1 MPRLFEGLLFCFTG
15 EKETDRMYSSF
26 SGSVFQRELQVFA
39 RARGGFRRAAAA
51 GECYFFCFL
60 LTRKGRTTTTN
71 LIFEPTPLGGRFFL
85 SLSVV
90 DTRASFF
97 SKLTRSLS
105 HSLFDRHRSPYAET
119 SKTGGV
125 SDPGTPQSVFTFH
138 REREGRPKIPSTPKK
153 IRKFRGGDRFFSRS
167 AAARAPSFFLCSNLD
182 PRR

>member
-1 MPRLFEGLLFCFTG
+1 VFFF
-15 EKETDRMYSSF
+15 F

-60 LTRKGRTTTTN
+60 LTRKGRTPTTN

-85 SLSVV
+85 SLCVV

-97 SKLTRSLS
+97 SKLTRSFSLS
-105 HSLFDRHRSPYAET
+105 LLDRHRSPYAET

-125 SDPGTPQSVFTFH
+125 SDPGTPQSVFTS
-138 REREGRPKIPSTPKK
+138 REGRNPFDIKK
-153 IRKFRGGDRFFSRS
+153 FFLLPRGRERRKSARNWGRFFSRS
-167 AAARAPSFFLCSNLD
+167 GSRRRLLFDLD
-182 PRR
+182 RR